1 MGEGRE
7 ERGEERGEE
16 SGEKRGEMREGRGE
30 RGEGRDCLQWTA
42 SNPYLTREGKA
53 LTDVNEGRLR
63 AGVVRCWKT
72 STSARNYQHLQC
84 RVISQNII
92 CTSIK

>member
-1 MGEGRE
+1 M
-7 ERGEERGEE
+7 
-16 SGEKRGEMREGRGE
+16 
-30 RGEGRDCLQWTA
+30 GEGRDCLQWTA
-42 SNPYLTREGKA
+42 SNPYLTRGGKA
-53 LTDVNEGRLR
+53 LTDVNEGRLRVGVVLTDVNDERLR